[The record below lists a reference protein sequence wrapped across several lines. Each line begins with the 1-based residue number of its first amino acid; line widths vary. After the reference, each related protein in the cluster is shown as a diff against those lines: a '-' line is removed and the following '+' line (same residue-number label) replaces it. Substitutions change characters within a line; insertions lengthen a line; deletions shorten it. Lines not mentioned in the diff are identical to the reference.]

1 MGCEA
6 AQSWLDGRDPVPPM
20 ELRSRLDDD
29 LGGTDPL
36 AVRFTEAAVRRLRR
50 ARERPGG
57 RAAAFDLLAA
67 DAYLTYACEAAV
79 DPGAL
84 SAGPEGAHL
93 GETGPG
99 TEEILLET
107 LRVVADRAV

>member
-1 MGCEA
+1 MGHEA
-6 AQSWLDGRDPVPPM
+6 ARGWLDGREPLPPV

-36 AVRFTEAAVRRLRR
+36 AARLTEAAVRRLRR
-50 ARERPGG
+50 ARERPGE

-79 DPGAL
+79 DPGARP
-84 SAGPEGAHL
+84 AGPAEV
-93 GETGPG
+93 GPG
-99 TEEILLET
+99 PEEILLET

>member
-1 MGCEA
+1 MGREA
-6 AQSWLDGRDPVPPM
+6 AQSWLDEREPVPPV

-29 LGGTDPL
+29 LGGTAPL
-36 AVRFTEAAVRRLRR
+36 VVRFTEAAVRRLRR
-50 ARERPGG
+50 ARDRERPGG

-79 DPGAL
+79 DPGAR
-84 SAGPEGAHL
+84 SAGPEG
-93 GETGPG
+93 TGPG

>member
-1 MGCEA
+1 MGHEA
-6 AQSWLDGRDPVPPM
+6 AQGWLDGREPVPPT

-29 LGGTDPL
+29 MGGTDPL
-36 AVRFTEAAVRRLRR
+36 VVRFTEVAVRRLGR
-50 ARERPGG
+50 ARQRPGE

-79 DPGAL
+79 DPGAR
-84 SAGPEGAHL
+84 SAGPEAA
-93 GETGPG
+93 GPG
-99 TEEILLET
+99 AEEILLET

>member
-1 MGCEA
+1 MGRET
-6 AQSWLDGRDPVPPM
+6 AQSWLDGREPVPPM

-36 AVRFTEAAVRRLRR
+36 AVHFTEAAVRRLRR

-57 RAAAFDLLAA
+57 RAAAFDLLVA

-79 DPGAL
+79 DPGVL
-84 SAGPEGAHL
+84 SADQEGAGP
-93 GETGPG
+93 GEAGPG

-107 LRVVADRAV
+107 LRVVADRTV